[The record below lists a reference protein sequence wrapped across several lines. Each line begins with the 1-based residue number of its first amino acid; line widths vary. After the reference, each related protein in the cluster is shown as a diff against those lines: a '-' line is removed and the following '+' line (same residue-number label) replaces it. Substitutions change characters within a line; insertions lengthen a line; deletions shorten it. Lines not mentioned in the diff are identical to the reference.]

1 MRTVAL
7 GIAVALASLSLVA
20 GCGKAGTG
28 SSNTDSAAGDA
39 GCAPMPGKPL
49 VLLADDK
56 KLQSV
61 DNVIPAIN
69 SKVASAPL
77 VAALDKVSSTV
88 GLPEIAVLNR
98 ATDVDRKTPKQAAED
113 FAASSK
119 LTDGIAKGS
128 SGTKITIGTATFS
141 ENQTLGELYRIAL
154 DAAGYDAT
162 VQPIGA
168 RELYEP
174 ALEKGDILQVVP
186 EYAGSLTEFL
196 NKKVN
201 GASAP
206 VQASGDLDKTV
217 AALKD
222 LGAKVG
228 LTFGKPSLAAN
239 QNAFGVTKTFADKY
253 GITTLSEFAA
263 KCSGPATVL
272 GGPAD
277 CPKEMFCGQGLKQ
290 TYGIKVGRFVPL
302 DAGGPETKNAL
313 TGGSISIGLVFSSDS
328 AFAAG

>member
-7 GIAVALASLSLVA
+7 GIAVAMASLSLVA

-28 SSNTDSAAGDA
+28 NSNSAAEDA

-77 VAALDKVSSTV
+77 IAALDKVSSTV
-88 GLPEIAVLNR
+88 GLPEIAALNR
-98 ATDVDRKTPKQAAED
+98 ATDVDRKTPKAAAED

-119 LTDGIAKGS
+119 LTDGIGKG
-128 SGTKITIGTATFS
+128 GNGAKITIGTATFS

-154 DAAGYDAT
+154 EAAGYDAT

-174 ALEKGDILQVVP
+174 ALEKGDLLQVVP
-186 EYAGSLTEFL
+186 EYVGSLTEFL

-201 GASAP
+201 GATAP

-217 AALKD
+217 AALRD
-222 LGAKVG
+222 LGTKVG

-239 QNAFGVTKTFADKY
+239 QNAFAVTKPFADKY

-263 KCSGPATVL
+263 KCSGKATVM

-313 TGGSISIGLVFSSDS
+313 TDGSISIGLVFSSDS